1 MDFLTNLLASE
12 QVQTALIGI
21 VGLVLTVII
30 NRAAGAFTAAT
41 GLEIEKKHREALH
54 EAIITSVESGIR
66 HGAGEAEATLRAH
79 VMAHLRRSVPDALK
93 ALTPG
98 DGVIDQLID
107 RYAAQAIDR
116 LGGQRR

>member
-21 VGLVLTVII
+21 IGLVLTVII

-41 GLEIEKKHREALH
+41 GLEIEAKHRAALH
-54 EAIITSVESGIR
+54 EAIITSVQSAMQ
-66 HGAGEAEATLRAH
+66 HGVAEAGETMKAH
-79 VMAHLRRSVPDALK
+79 VMTHLRRSVPDALK

-98 DGVIDQLID
+98 DGVIDRLID
-107 RYAAQAIDR
+107 RYAAEAMAR
-116 LGGQRR
+116 LGGGRG